1 MKAKTKTNIQV
12 QIITSLG
19 LYSIVENTNDL
30 HWALIATKYLSITT
44 TAQQKLTRT
53 QTKITLW
60 LCVETFE
67 SVEEE
72 NIDDTQLCTTKL
84 VCFNPFYY
92 I

>member
-53 QTKITLW
+53 QTKTTLW
-60 LCVETFE
+60 LCVETYRE
-67 SVEEE
+67 RRGRKYRRHPVM
-72 NIDDTQLCTTKL
+72 
-84 VCFNPFYY
+84 
-92 I
+92 

>member
-30 HWALIATKYLSITT
+30 RWALIATKYLSITT

-53 QTKITLW
+53 QTKTTLW
-60 LCVETFE
+60 LCVETYRE
-67 SVEEE
+67 HRGR
-72 NIDDTQLCTTKL
+72 K
-84 VCFNPFYY
+84 Y
-92 I
+92 